1 MSQPLFTSASELLAG
16 LEAGTYSSVE
26 LTSQVLDAIED
37 QDATLNAYIAV
48 DRDGALSRA
57 KQADEARAKGNKQA
71 LLGVPMAHKDIFC
84 TDELPTTCGS
94 RMLQDY
100 VSPYTAHVVDRL
112 NGAGT
117 VMLGKTNM
125 DEFAMGSS
133 NENSFYGPVANPWDN
148 NRVPG
153 GSSGGSAAAVAA
165 GLAVF
170 ATGTDTGGSIRQPAS
185 FCGVTGLKPTYG
197 CVSRYGMVAFAS
209 SLDQGGVFART
220 AEDAALVL
228 AAMAGHDP
236 RDSTSVTDIP
246 QWLTQATPITEV
258 AAQTALS
265 AGLTIGLPKEYLQN
279 FDATHIDAMRQQLES
294 MGHRTIEVSLPHT
307 DAAIPAYYVIAGAEA
322 STNLSRYDGVRFGYR
337 CDNPRDLDDLL
348 MRSRSEGLGPEVQRR
363 ILTGTYALSVGYYD
377 AYYLKAQKVRRL
389 IAQDFVSAFTE
400 ADVLLAPTA
409 PGPAFGRDEL
419 TADPVAMYQQDR
431 FTVPVSL
438 AGLPA
443 LSLPCGFSEVDGR
456 RLPLGAQLIGPA
468 FREDLILALAHAYQG
483 ITDWHTQTPNGQV

>member
-1 MSQPLFTSASELLAG
+1 
-16 LEAGTYSSVE
+16 
-26 LTSQVLDAIED
+26 
-37 QDATLNAYIAV
+37 
-48 DRDGALSRA
+48 
-57 KQADEARAKGNKQA
+57 
-71 LLGVPMAHKDIFC
+71 
-84 TDELPTTCGS
+84 
-94 RMLQDY
+94 
-100 VSPYTAHVVDRL
+100 
-112 NGAGT
+112 
-117 VMLGKTNM
+117 
-125 DEFAMGSS
+125 
-133 NENSFYGPVANPWDN
+133 
-148 NRVPG
+148 
-153 GSSGGSAAAVAA
+153 
-165 GLAVF
+165 
-170 ATGTDTGGSIRQPAS
+170 
-185 FCGVTGLKPTYG
+185 
-197 CVSRYGMVAFAS
+197 MVAFAS

-258 AAQTALS
+258 AAQSALS